1 MRLIQQ
7 AMLLRHYPYGAKR
20 RELVAIITA
29 LWPDAWR
36 RLTGRMPAQHDL
48 EQALQQHEALAT
60 QIDPAPESSEQA
72 PARNTLERSYSITAT
87 ATRSRPPVAPVLPTR
102 INSYFE
108 ANPYRPSQLSQP
120 LLVRTQ
126 GEPNLIVVGDGF
138 ERAPPINH
146 DVLQCSSLG
155 PYWAQHIQPI
165 LGADGKNL
173 PVYQLRPDQFELCKG
188 LVAPSYFPTGAMM
201 QYFGNGRID
210 IAITLQRQDP
220 LDRGIIAATSSDRA
234 ATWDKVIL
242 RDEKGAPVHLL
253 HSKTWLETGL
263 SFADQPQKETLKPME
278 MPSYS
283 PNGASCNVDPTAV
296 GTNVNAIPIQALPA
310 AVTPRQATETA
321 VFNDCNTTTESE
333 DHRATPGT
341 SSARPL
347 RAPDG
352 LPPHDEAAPTAT
364 QTFEA
369 EGSRDGGASSQDTPL
384 DELVRARS
392 HAREVT
398 DKDVAGEE
406 PTEGTPTSPEPEHAT
421 YDTPTPPEPQLASHD
436 TPTSPEPDR
445 GEGSKKRKERSP
457 SPPASGHKRSTHYRS
472 SNDNNSDDD
481 SDKVS
486 EEGSEEDSS
495 DDDHGKGNGGGPR
508 GRADRLPAHSP
519 GDAHGSPLDVDQTQ
533 TEMTLRPRVTPNT
546 AAPAAA
552 LAEDD
557 ASCAA
562 LTETMRDWRLN
573 TQSSSPHVPP
583 TSLSGSAVQQR
594 TPPTLNGENEQ
605 SRRGEKRKFAGT
617 RELVED
623 YNDSD
628 DDEDEDGGDED
639 EDEDEDEGK
648 DDGNGSDDDGDD
660 ESGDDGNQGA
670 EIQGGDTQDGDT
682 QADTDEH
689 VGNQGVESQAADNQ
703 SIMDQDAEEH
713 VVEEQDAVE
722 QDAVEQDAVDQHTPP
737 DRGQDESDARP
748 ETTQPEV
755 SEDEDG
761 DFEPDDTDSGYDASD
776 SESDSE
782 GNASDFSFSNNEVR
796 GIIRD
801 VPSAPINGDDD
812 ESEDESDSALEYS
825 GDEEGEFEL
834 GGRRDD
840 SDSGGADDEFESD
853 DESDD
858 ASNSASPG
866 ENDEPSTDNRPN
878 KNNVAEESES
888 DVVSSDDS
896 DSESVYSSGSEW
908 GIGSDDTDEILGY
921 KF

>member
-1 MRLIQQ
+1 M
-7 AMLLRHYPYGAKR
+7 
-20 RELVAIITA
+20 EV
-29 LWPDAWR
+29 
-36 RLTGRMPAQHDL
+36 
-48 EQALQQHEALAT
+48 
-60 QIDPAPESSEQA
+60 
-72 PARNTLERSYSITAT
+72 
-87 ATRSRPPVAPVLPTR
+87 
-102 INSYFE
+102 
-108 ANPYRPSQLSQP
+108 
-120 LLVRTQ
+120 
-126 GEPNLIVVGDGF
+126 
-138 ERAPPINH
+138 
-146 DVLQCSSLG
+146 
-155 PYWAQHIQPI
+155 
-165 LGADGKNL
+165 
-173 PVYQLRPDQFELCKG
+173 
-188 LVAPSYFPTGAMM
+188 PSY
-201 QYFGNGRID
+201 
-210 IAITLQRQDP
+210 L
-220 LDRGIIAATSSDRA
+220 
-234 ATWDKVIL
+234 
-242 RDEKGAPVHLL
+242 
-253 HSKTWLETGL
+253 
-263 SFADQPQKETLKPME
+263 
-278 MPSYS
+278 

-296 GTNVNAIPIQALPA
+296 GTNVNAIPVQALPA

-321 VFNDCNTTTESE
+321 VFNDCNTTTQSE

-352 LPPHDEAAPTAT
+352 LPHHDEAAPTAT

-406 PTEGTPTSPEPEHAT
+406 PTDGTPTSPEPEQAT

-472 SNDNNSDDD
+472 SNHNNSDED

-495 DDDHGKGNGGGPR
+495 DDDHGKGNGGVPR

-583 TSLSGSAVQQR
+583 TSRQGSAVQQR

-628 DDEDEDGGDED
+628 DDEDEDEDEDGDDED
-639 EDEDEDEGK
+639 EDE

-660 ESGDDGNQGA
+660 EGGDDGNQGA
-670 EIQGGDTQDGDT
+670 EIQGGDTQ
-682 QADTDEH
+682 ADMDEH
-689 VGNQGVESQAADNQ
+689 VGNQGVESQAADIQ
-703 SIMDQDAEEH
+703 SIMDQDASEQ
-713 VVEEQDAVE
+713 VVEEQDVE
-722 QDAVEQDAVDQHTPP
+722 GQDAVDQHTPP

-748 ETTQPEV
+748 ETTQPDV
-755 SEDEDG
+755 SEDEDD
-761 DFEPDDTDSGYDASD
+761 DFEPDDSDSGYDASD

-782 GNASDFSFSNNEVR
+782 GNASDFSFSNNEVK

-801 VPSAPINGDDD
+801 VPSAPTNSDDD
-812 ESEDESDSALEYS
+812 ESEDESDSAPEYS
-825 GDEEGEFEL
+825 GDEEGNFEL
-834 GGRRDD
+834 RGRHDD

-853 DESDD
+853 DESDGPNED
-858 ASNSASPG
+858 
-866 ENDEPSTDNRPN
+866 ND
-878 KNNVAEESES
+878 AEESES

-896 DSESVYSSGSEW
+896 NSESPYSSESEG
-908 GIGSDDTDEILGY
+908 GIGSDDSDAILGY
-921 KF
+921 RF